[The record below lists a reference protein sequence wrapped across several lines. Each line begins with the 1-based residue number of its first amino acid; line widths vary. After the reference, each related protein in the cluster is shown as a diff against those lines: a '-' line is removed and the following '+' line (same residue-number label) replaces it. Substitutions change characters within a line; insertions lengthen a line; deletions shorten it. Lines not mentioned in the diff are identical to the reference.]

1 MKKRDLI
8 LLTVLVLMG
17 LAALT
22 VALLQN
28 HGKSAAGRL
37 QVFVDGRLYTESP
50 LEAGKTI
57 TIQQDNGSENVMNCD
72 SVAMMCALYPE
83 FVKNTLSTHAS
94 CITDEGETYSQV
106 IFYKEGFTYDIAEND
121 FDYDTVLV
129 TEVDKSVY
137 FDTYLEAIK

>member
-57 TIQQDNGSENVMNCD
+57 TIQQDNGSENVIRMTKDGFYMESANWHNQDCIHQGPVTQD
-72 SVAMMCALYPE
+72 NWKTRVLG
-83 FVKNTLSTHAS
+83 TH
-94 CITDEGETYSQV
+94 V
-106 IFYKEGFTYDIAEND
+106 ICLPNRVDV
-121 FDYDTVLV
+121 VLV
-129 TEVDKSVY
+129 TEEYDPELPDV
-137 FDTYLEAIK
+137 